1 MSTLNNARRF
11 ASTRKNLPPGT
22 TPPVNVLKKKGV
34 LNQFANRVRALV
46 PSETLNTY
54 TSKSENLGEIYP
66 AMPESIQEINP
77 LYNTPMFEII
87 FVRHGESCAN
97 ALQKGPSIVSKIRGL
112 VTHKQYLDPELT
124 TKGKTLSIKKYEK
137 LREAFTT
144 EPFQKGQ
151 YTIGSSPLLRAQET
165 AYYML
170 AKHVKKPVNIMPYL
184 GETGQITLGTIG
196 DDNRDMPKE
205 EQDIYLRET
214 TKGEDYP
221 FQRGKD
227 MRAAPNFAKFWKWAT
242 SEGIRDGWFF
252 QGPDKIYRAIIF
264 SHSNTLK
271 EEFPMTKGRC
281 KNLESIARKL
291 EGDKLANNDFLVTL
305 YNPIQGK
312 KYLHPEL
319 EHKQWWY
326 YDTRSVALDPEITCG
341 LDRRCSRATVA
352 ITRPCAS
359 TGGKRK
365 TRRLPKGL
373 LCSPKGLL
381 RSRRRSTRRRFKK

>member
-34 LNQFANRVRALV
+34 LNQFANRLRGFV
-46 PSETLNTY
+46 PSETPNAY
-54 TSKSENLGEIYP
+54 TSKSGNLGEIYP
-66 AMPESIQEINP
+66 QTHEGIQGINP
-77 LYNTPMFEII
+77 LHDTPIFEII

-97 ALQKGPSIVSKIRGL
+97 AIQKAPGLVSQLTGL

-124 TKGKTLSIKKYEK
+124 TKGKLLSIKKYK
-137 LREAFTT
+137 NLREAFTT

-170 AKHVKKPVNIMPYL
+170 AKHVKKPVNVMPYL
-184 GETGQITLGTIG
+184 GETGNISIGTIG

-205 EQDIYLRET
+205 DQDVYLSET
-214 TKGEDYP
+214 TNKEEYP

-227 MRAAPNFAKFWKWAT
+227 IRAPPNFEKFWQWAT

-252 QGPDKIYRAIIF
+252 QGTDKVYRAIIF

-271 EEFPMTKGRC
+271 EEFPMKKERC
-281 KNLESIARKL
+281 KNLNKIEIKP
-291 EGDKLANNDFLVTL
+291 EGDKLGNNDFLVTL
-305 YNPIQGK
+305 YNPVAGK
-312 KYLHPEL
+312 QYLHPEL

-326 YDTRSVALDPEITCG
+326 YDTRSVTLDPDVTCG
-341 LDRRCSRATVA
+341 LDRRCRRAAVS
-352 ITRPCAS
+352 ITKPCVRV
-359 TGGKRK
+359 GGKRK

-373 LCSPKGLL
+373 LRL
-381 RSRRRSTRRRFKK
+381 RRGRLSRRFKK